1 MEPQNES
8 IVEKVSTRSVGMR
21 YGLFL
26 GGIGIVSFLVMAVSG
41 MRPDGP
47 GRWISTVF
55 TFVLIFLAHKYYKDN
70 GDSFM
75 TIGQG
80 VGIGFWAGLVSSV
93 ISSIFM
99 YIYVKFVDSGF
110 IDMIKETQVEEM
122 QKRGMSEEQI
132 DQAMKI
138 AGMFTSAEALL
149 VFGLIGGVVFG
160 LGIGLII
167 SFFTQKKNPDAIP
180 S

>member
-80 VGIGFWAGLVSSV
+80 VGIGFLAGLVSSV

>member
-8 IVEKVSTRSVGMR
+8 IEKITTRSVGMR

-26 GGIGIVSFLVMAVSG
+26 GGIGIVSFLIMAVSG
-41 MRPDGP
+41 MKPDGP

-55 TFVLIFLAHKYYKDN
+55 TFVLIYLAHKYYKAN
-70 GDSFM
+70 GDGFM

-99 YIYVKFVDSGF
+99 YIYLKFVDSAF
-110 IDMIKETQVEEM
+110 IDMIKETQITEM

-132 DQAMKI
+132 DQAMKF
-138 AGMFTSAEALL
+138 AGMFISPEALL
-149 VFGLIGGVVFG
+149 IFGLCAGIIFG
-160 LGIGLII
+160 IGIGLLI
-167 SFFTQKKNPDAIP
+167 SFFTQRKNPDAIP

>member
-8 IVEKVSTRSVGMR
+8 IAEKVTTRGAGVR

-26 GGIGIVSFLVMAVSG
+26 GGISIVSFLVMAISG

-47 GRWISTVF
+47 GRWISVVF
-55 TFVLIFLAHKYYKDN
+55 SFVLIYLAHKYYKDN
-70 GDSFM
+70 GDGFM

-93 ISSIFM
+93 LSSVFM
-99 YIYVKFVDSGF
+99 YIYVKFIDSGF
-110 IDMIKETQVEEM
+110 IDMIKETQLEEM

-138 AGMFTSAEALL
+138 AGMFTSAEAIF
-149 VFGLIGGVVFG
+149 VFGLIGGVIFG
-160 LGIGLII
+160 IGIGLLVA
-167 SFFTQKKNPDAIP
+167 FFTQKKNPDAIP
-180 S
+180 M

>member
-1 MEPQNES
+1 
-8 IVEKVSTRSVGMR
+8 
-21 YGLFL
+21 
-26 GGIGIVSFLVMAVSG
+26 
-41 MRPDGP
+41 
-47 GRWISTVF
+47 
-55 TFVLIFLAHKYYKDN
+55 
-70 GDSFM
+70 M

-149 VFGLIGGVVFG
+149 AFGLIGGVVFG

>member
-1 MEPQNES
+1 MEPQNQT
-8 IVEKVSTRSVGMR
+8 IGEKITTRSVGMR

-26 GGIGIVSFLVMAVSG
+26 GGIGIVSFLVMALSG

-47 GRWISTVF
+47 GRWVSTVF
-55 TFVLIFLAHKYYKDN
+55 TFVALYLAHKYYKDN
-70 GDSFM
+70 GDGFM

-80 VGIGFWAGLVSSV
+80 VGIGFWAGLVSGV
-93 ISSIFM
+93 ISSIFI

-110 IDMIKETQVEEM
+110 IDMIKETQLEEM

-138 AGMFTSAEALL
+138 AGMFTSAEAIF
-149 VFGLIGGVVFG
+149 VFGLIGGIVGGIV
-160 LGIGLII
+160 IGLLI

-180 S
+180 V

>member
-8 IVEKVSTRSVGMR
+8 IAEKVTTRSVGMR

-26 GGIGIVSFLVMAVSG
+26 GGISIVSFLVMAISG

-55 TFVLIFLAHKYYKDN
+55 SFVLIYLAHKYYKDN
-70 GDSFM
+70 GDGFM
-75 TIGQG
+75 TLGQG

-93 ISSIFM
+93 TSSIFM
-99 YIYVKFVDSGF
+99 YIYIKFIDSGF
-110 IDMIKETQVEEM
+110 VDMIKETQIEEM

-138 AGMFTSAEALL
+138 AGMFTSPEALL
-149 VFGLIGGVVFG
+149 VFGLVFG
-160 LGIGLII
+160 TIFGIGIGLLVG
-167 SFFTQKKNPDAIP
+167 FFTQKKNPDAIP
-180 S
+180 M

>member
-8 IVEKVSTRSVGMR
+8 IAGKITTRSVGMR

-26 GGIGIVSFLVMAVSG
+26 GGIGIVSFLIMALSG

-70 GDSFM
+70 GDGFM

-99 YIYVKFVDSGF
+99 YIYLKFVDSGF
-110 IDMIKETQVEEM
+110 VDMIKETQMEEM
-122 QKRGMSEEQI
+122 QKRGMSEDQI

-149 VFGLIGGVVFG
+149 IFGLVFGVIFG
-160 LGIGLII
+160 IGIGLLI

-180 S
+180 M